1 MDRRRSLL
9 AASMQS
15 GEEGGLTFP
24 IYLTSVEGKG
34 KERTI
39 EPNADIFSFIEYA
52 NKVSSFDTKGGY
64 WYLPL
69 SNDDIIFVIDGIP
82 FYVNKGYDS
91 NGQWY
96 RYQLYEHSSNTISG
110 WWYGS
115 IERNGYLYIW
125 DDE

>member
-9 AASMQS
+9 AASMPS
-15 GEEGGLTFP
+15 GGGGGLTFP

-34 KERTI
+34 KNRTV
-39 EPNADIFSFIEYA
+39 EPNSDILLFIEYA
-52 NKVSSFDTKGGY
+52 DKVGRFDSLY

-69 SNDDIIFVIDGIP
+69 SSDDIIFVIDGIP
-82 FYVNKGYDS
+82 FYVAEGYDS
-91 NGQWY
+91 NGQWR

-110 WWYGS
+110 WWYGA